1 MARTLLATLLCLP
14 LALASEAAAAL
25 ELLLADGPLGVP
37 EIVACAGL
45 HLFASV
51 VIAEGLRLRYP
62 AGAQS
67 AATAWRTGLGLS
79 LLLPLYGLV
88 VTAVLIL
95 RTPRVT
101 RTKLE
106 DISPSPME
114 HRKQQAEAELA
125 AEAAKGRA
133 GANVEAIG
141 EALKDTDKAKRL
153 GAVEALRALQ
163 NKQAIGLL
171 NKSLRNTVFEVRY
184 HAVEALAGI
193 SKKYSERIARATA
206 ALEGDPS
213 PANHEALGSIY
224 YEYATLEMEE
234 PSIQLHLYRN
244 ALEHL
249 RNAFGPQPGPAVLVR
264 AALCLERLGEADAAW
279 RAYKD
284 VLAVRPESPEALLGV
299 ARLQYDRGQFDQ
311 LRDTCRRLLD
321 IPDATLD
328 DPTSSVL
335 TLWAEGPQQAP
346 GRTQPPVMR

>member
-1 MARTLLATLLCLP
+1 VIARTLLATLLCLP
-14 LALASEAAAAL
+14 LGLASEAAAML

-37 EIVACAGL
+37 QLVAVGGL
-45 HLFASV
+45 HLFAAV
-51 VIAEGLRLRYP
+51 MMAEGLRLRYA
-62 AGAQS
+62 AGARGE
-67 AATAWRTGLGLS
+67 ATAWRTAFGLS

-88 VTAVLIL
+88 VTALLIL

-101 RTKLE
+101 RAKIE
-106 DISPSPME
+106 DTSPME

-125 AEAAKGRA
+125 AEAARGLA
-133 GANVEAIG
+133 DVNVEAIG

-206 ALEGDPS
+206 AVERDPG
-213 PANHEALGSIY
+213 PASRKALGDIY
-224 YEYATLEMEE
+224 FEYATVEMEE
-234 PSIQLHLYRN
+234 ESIQQHLYRN
-244 ALEHL
+244 ALENL
-249 RNAFGPQPGPAVLVR
+249 RGALRPERPDPDVLVR
-264 AALCLERLGEADAAW
+264 VALCLERLGEADASW

-284 VLAVRPESPEALLGV
+284 VLAARPQSTEALLGV
-299 ARLQYDRGQFDQ
+299 ARLQYSRGQFDQ

-321 IPDATLD
+321 LPDLSLD
-328 DPTSSVL
+328 APTSSVL
-335 TLWAEGPQQAP
+335 ALWAEGPR
-346 GRTQPPVMR
+346 RTRPPVMR